1 MVRRWDAL
9 GPERTPAL
17 SGLSRLVTDGTGTFW
32 AQWRL
37 VPCAFNSYPASRLGT
52 VSKRVGDPR
61 RVEAVGDS
69 RLWPRR
75 NK

>member
-1 MVRRWDAL
+1 MLDADVA
-9 GPERTPAL
+9 AL
-17 SGLSRLVTDGTGTFW
+17 VLRSRQFPTF
-32 AQWRL
+32 
-37 VPCAFNSYPASRLGT
+37 AFNSSKKFWTRINSYPASRLGT